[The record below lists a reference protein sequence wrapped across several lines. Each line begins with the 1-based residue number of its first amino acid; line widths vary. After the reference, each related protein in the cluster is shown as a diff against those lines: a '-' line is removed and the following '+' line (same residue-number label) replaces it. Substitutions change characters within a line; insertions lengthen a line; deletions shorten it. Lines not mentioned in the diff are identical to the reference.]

1 MKTPVHSVAV
11 LPVMAGVLVVALAL
25 LGCGGAGH
33 GGFQMP
39 PVPVEVADVQSGRMT
54 DRFRAVGSV
63 EAEETVKIVNEI
75 AGVVRELPFA
85 EGQPLSQGDLIAR
98 LDDAELAAESARADA
113 LRDQSRTNHER
124 VKQIFDQQ
132 AASQQELDDASSALK
147 VAEANA
153 AVAKT
158 RLEKTR
164 IRSPLTGVAGRRLV
178 SAGTYLAVGTE
189 ITQVSSIGMVKVGF
203 SAPERYMSQLRRR
216 AAVTVTSSAF
226 PGQEFEGSIGVVD
239 PMLDATTH
247 TVQMVAHIR
256 NRSGQLRPG
265 MSADVTASLGE
276 REQALTVPDE
286 AIFSEG
292 DQSFV
297 YVVKPDSTVTR
308 TAVVLGSRDSTKAEV
323 RQGLKAG
330 DRVVK
335 AGYQKLFEGAK
346 VMPVASGSPGGPPGG
361 GGEGGPAAGAKS
373 GGANGAK
380 GGSK

>member
-1 MKTPVHSVAV
+1 MRTPVHSVAA
-11 LPVMAGVLVVALAL
+11 LPVMAGVLVIALAL
-25 LGCGGAGH
+25 PGCGGAGH
-33 GGFQMP
+33 GGFKMP
-39 PVPVEVADVQSGRMT
+39 PTPVEVADVQSGKMT
-54 DRFRAVGSV
+54 DRFRAVGTV

-75 AGVVRELPFA
+75 AGVVREMPFA
-85 EGQPLSQGDLIAR
+85 EGQPVSQGDLIAH
-98 LDDAELAAESARADA
+98 LDDAELSAESARADA
-113 LRDQSRTNHER
+113 LRDQSRTNRER
-124 VKQIFDQQ
+124 VKQIFEQQ
-132 AASQQELDDASSALK
+132 AASQQELDDAEASFK

-178 SAGTYLAVGTE
+178 SPGTYLAVGTQ
-189 ITQVSSIGMVKVGF
+189 ITEVASIGMVKVGF
-203 SAPERYMSQLRRR
+203 SAPERYVPQLRRK
-216 AAVTVTSSAF
+216 AAVTVTSTAY
-226 PGQEFEGSIGVVD
+226 PGQEFEGDIGVVD
-239 PMLDATTH
+239 PILDANTH

-256 NRSGQLRPG
+256 NRAGKLRPG

-292 DQSFV
+292 DQSYV

-308 TAVVLGSRDSTKAEV
+308 TAVTLGSRDSSRAEV

-335 AGYQKLFEGAK
+335 AGYQKLYEGAK
-346 VMPVASGSPGGPPGG
+346 VMPVTPEAAGPAPGG
-361 GGEGGPAAGAKS
+361 GGGPAAGGKA
-373 GGANGAK
+373 GGGGNGAK
-380 GGSK
+380 GGAK